1 MGTRVQTTE
10 HEGQQGPRPVITTT
24 ANHAVSV
31 MSKSDAFLQAG
42 RTAVLQNIHGTMQFL
57 QRFPPFNQ
65 MENTHLAFLVEQ
77 CQLRFYGPGDS
88 IIRPEDGPVEH
99 FYIVKQGRVIGERTH
114 QGASVVE
121 TTFEI
126 TAGECFP
133 LAALLGE
140 RATSTELLAA
150 EDTFCLQLNN
160 AAFIK
165 VFALSEEFRDFALR
179 GVSSLL
185 DKVNRQ
191 VQQKAVETLGTQY
204 SLNTRLGELAMRHPV
219 TCSPQTALREAVRLM
234 HEQQV
239 GSIVIVNEH
248 KAPLGIFTLRDLRQV
263 VANGIEDFDQAIDAH
278 MTAGPFY
285 LSPDHSAFDA
295 AIAMT
300 ERHIAH
306 VCLVKEQRLCGVVS
320 ERDLFSLQRVDL
332 VHLARTIRHAP
343 RLDTLINLRG
353 EISQLVERMLAH
365 GASST
370 QITHI
375 ITLLNDHTV
384 CRVIEL
390 VLAERGDPGVPF
402 TWLCFGSEGRRE
414 QTLHTDQDN
423 GILFEA
429 KDAAQAAEIRQRL
442 LPIAQQINHHLAACG
457 FTLCKGNIMA
467 GNPELCL
474 SRAEWARRFSAFIRE
489 ATPQN
494 LLASSIY
501 FDLRAV
507 WGDEQG
513 CQHLRRTILT
523 QVADNRL
530 FQRMMADNALRHR
543 PPVGRFREFVLE
555 RKGGDKAT
563 LDLKVQG
570 LGPFVDGARLLALAH
585 GVEAINTL
593 ERLRQLTTLGVIE
606 PLDGAAYEEAYHFIQ
621 QTRMQQHQLQTRQNR
636 PYSNR
641 VDPDQ
646 LNQLDRR
653 ILREALRQ
661 AQRLQSS
668 LALRYQL

>member
-1 MGTRVQTTE
+1 
-10 HEGQQGPRPVITTT
+10 
-24 ANHAVSV
+24 

-42 RTAVLQNIHGTMQFL
+42 KTAVLQNIHGTMQFL

-65 MENTHLAFLVEQ
+65 MENTHLAYLVEQ
-77 CQLRFYGPGDS
+77 CQLRFYAPGES
-88 IIRPEDGPVEH
+88 IIRPTDGPVEH
-99 FYIVKQGRVIGERTH
+99 FYIVKQGRVVGERTH
-114 QGASVVE
+114 VGREEAQ

-140 RATSTELLAA
+140 RATRTEHRAA
-150 EDTFCLQLNN
+150 EDTFCLQLNKL
-160 AAFIK
+160 AFIK
-165 VFALSEEFRDFALR
+165 LFGLSDEFRDFALR

-185 DKVNRQ
+185 DKVNQQ
-191 VQQKAVETLGTQY
+191 VQQKAAETLGTQY

-219 TCSPQTALREAVRLM
+219 TCAPTVSLREAVRLM

-239 GSIVIVNEH
+239 GSIVIVDEH
-248 KAPLGIFTLRDLRQV
+248 KSPLGIFTLRDLRQV
-263 VANGIEDFDQAIDAH
+263 VANGIEDFAQAIELH
-278 MTAGPFY
+278 MTPDPFY
-285 LSPDHSAFDA
+285 LSPDNSAFDA

-306 VCLVKEQRLCGVVS
+306 VCLVKDQRLCGVVS

-353 EISQLVERMLAH
+353 ETGQLVERMLAH

-375 ITLLNDHTV
+375 ITQLNDHTV

-390 VLAERGDPGVPF
+390 VLADKGDPGVPF

-429 KDAAQAAEIRQRL
+429 RDDAQAAEIRQRL
-442 LPIAQQINHHLAACG
+442 LPIAQQINQHLAACG

-467 GNPELCL
+467 GNPDLCL
-474 SRAEWARRFSAFIRE
+474 SRAEWARRFAAFIRE
-489 ATPQN
+489 ATPEN
-494 LLASSIY
+494 LLASTIY
-501 FDLRAV
+501 FDLRVV

-513 CQHLRRTILT
+513 CEQLRRGMLG

-563 LDLKVQG
+563 LDLKIQG
-570 LGPFVDGARLLALAH
+570 LTPFVDGARLLALAN
-585 GVEAINTL
+585 GVEANNTL
-593 ERLRQLTTLGVIE
+593 ERLRQLVALHVIE

-621 QTRMQQHQLQTRQNR
+621 QTRMQQHQLQTRENR
-636 PYSNR
+636 AYSNR
-641 VDPDQ
+641 VDPDS

>member
-1 MGTRVQTTE
+1 
-10 HEGQQGPRPVITTT
+10 
-24 ANHAVSV
+24 
-31 MSKSDAFLQAG
+31 MSKADAFAQAG
-42 RTAVLQNIHGTMQFL
+42 KTAVLQNIHGTLQFL

-65 MENTHLAFLVEQ
+65 MEQAHLAFLVEQ

-88 IIRPEDGPVEH
+88 ILKPSGGPVEH
-99 FYIVKQGRVIGERTH
+99 FYIVKQGRVVGERPDS
-114 QGASVVE
+114 AD

-126 TAGECFP
+126 ATGECFP

-140 RATSTELLAA
+140 RATRTEHKAA
-150 EDTFCLQLNN
+150 EDTFCLQLNKP
-160 AAFIK
+160 AFIK
-165 VFALSEEFRDFALR
+165 LFALSSPFRDFALR

-185 DKVNRQ
+185 DQVNQQ

-219 TCSPQTALREAVRLM
+219 TCSPHTPLREAVTLM

-248 KAPLGIFTLRDLRQV
+248 KSPLGIFTLRDLRQV
-263 VANGIEDFDQAIDAH
+263 VADGASDFGQSIAGH
-278 MTAGPFY
+278 MTQAPFY
-285 LSPDHSAFDA
+285 LSPEHSAFDA

-306 VCLVKEQRLCGVVS
+306 VCLVQDQRLCGVVS

-332 VHLARTIRHAP
+332 VHLARTIRNAP
-343 RLDTLINLRG
+343 RVENLVAIRG
-353 EISQLVERMLAH
+353 EIGQLVERMLAH

-390 VLAERGDPGVPF
+390 TLAEKGDPGVPF
-402 TWLCFGSEGRRE
+402 SWLCFGSEGRRE
-414 QTLHTDQDN
+414 QTLYTDQDN

-429 KDAAQAAEIRQRL
+429 KDAVEAAERRERL
-442 LPIAQQINHHLAACG
+442 LPLAQHINQSLALCG
-457 FTLCKGNIMA
+457 FSLCKGNIMA

-474 SRAEWARRFSAFIRE
+474 SRVEWARRFGAFIRE
-489 ATPQN
+489 ATPEN
-494 LLASSIY
+494 LLGSSIY
-501 FDLRAV
+501 FDLRVV
-507 WGDEQG
+507 WGDERGCEQLRQG
-513 CQHLRRTILT
+513 ILD

-530 FQRMMADNALRHR
+530 FQRMLAENALLRR
-543 PPVGRFREFVLE
+543 PPVGRFREFVLT
-555 RKGGDKAT
+555 RKHGEKAT

-570 LGPFVDGARLLALAH
+570 LTPFVDGARLLALANGIH
-585 GVEAINTL
+585 ANNTL
-593 ERLRQLTTLGVIE
+593 ERLRQLVDKAVID

-621 QTRMQQHQLQTRQNR
+621 QTRMQQHQLQTRENL

-641 VDPDQ
+641 VDPDS
-646 LNQLDRR
+646 LNHLDRR
-653 ILREALRQ
+653 ILRESLRQ

-668 LALRYQL
+668 LSLRYQL

>member
-1 MGTRVQTTE
+1 
-10 HEGQQGPRPVITTT
+10 
-24 ANHAVSV
+24 
-31 MSKSDAFLQAG
+31 MSKMDAFSQAG
-42 RTAVLQNIHGTMQFL
+42 KTAVLQNIQGTLQFL

-65 MENTHLAFLVEQ
+65 MENAHLAFLVEQ
-77 CQLRFYGPGDS
+77 CQLRFYAANDS
-88 IIRPEDGPVEH
+88 IIKPSDGPVEH
-99 FYIVKQGRVIGERTH
+99 FYIVKQGRVVGERQHVSRPGT
-114 QGASVVE
+114 E

-126 TAGECFP
+126 TTGECFP
-133 LAALLGE
+133 IAALLGE
-140 RATSTELLAA
+140 RATRTEHLAG
-150 EDTFCLQLNN
+150 EDTFCLQLNK
-160 AAFIK
+160 AAFIRL
-165 VFALSEEFRDFALR
+165 FALSDVFRDFALR

-185 DKVNRQ
+185 DQVNQQ
-191 VQQKAVETLGTQY
+191 VQRQAVETLGTQY

-219 TCSPQTALREAVRLM
+219 VCERHTPLREAVTLM

-239 GSIVIVNEH
+239 GSIVIVDEQRF
-248 KAPLGIFTLRDLRQV
+248 AVGIFTLRDLRQV
-263 VANGIEDFDQAIDAH
+263 VADASVDFAQPIAGH
-278 MTAGPFY
+278 MTHDPFY
-285 LSPDHSAFDA
+285 LSPQASAFDA

-306 VCLVKEQRLCGVVS
+306 VCLVEDKRLCGVVS

-332 VHLARTIRHAP
+332 VHLARTIRHAT
-343 RLDTLINLRG
+343 RIENLVSLRG

-370 QITHI
+370 QITQI

-390 VLAERGDPGVPF
+390 AIEDKGDPGVPF
-402 TWLCFGSEGRRE
+402 SWLCFGSEGRRE

-429 KDAAQAAEIRQRL
+429 RDAAHAAEIRGRL
-442 LPIAQQINHHLAACG
+442 LPLAQHINQGLAQCG

-474 SRAEWARRFSAFIRE
+474 SRAEWARRFAAFIRE
-489 ATPQN
+489 ATPEN

-501 FDLRAV
+501 FDLRVV
-507 WGDEQG
+507 WGDDNACEQ
-513 CQHLRRTILT
+513 LRQSILE

-530 FQRMMADNALRHR
+530 FQRMMAANALRQR
-543 PPVGRFREFVLE
+543 PPVGRLREFVLT
-555 RKGGDKAT
+555 RQGNDKAAT

-570 LGPFVDGARLLALAH
+570 LTPFVDGARLLALAN
-585 GVEAINTL
+585 GISANNTL
-593 ERLRQLTTLGVIE
+593 ERLRELVTREVID

-621 QTRMQQHQLQTRQNR
+621 QTRMQQHQLQSRQHL

-641 VDPDQ
+641 VDPDS
-646 LNQLDRR
+646 LNHLDRR
-653 ILREALRQ
+653 ILRESLRQ

>member
-1 MGTRVQTTE
+1 MQLDNDKK
-10 HEGQQGPRPVITTT
+10 T
-24 ANHAVSV
+24 AVTV
-31 MSKSDAFLQAG
+31 MSKADAFAQAG
-42 RTAVLQNIHGTMQFL
+42 KTAVLQNIQGTLQFL

-65 MENTHLAFLVEQ
+65 MENAHLAFLVEQ
-77 CQLRFYGPGDS
+77 CQLRFYAPGDS
-88 IIRPEDGPVEH
+88 ILKPSGGPVEH
-99 FYIVKQGRVIGERTH
+99 FYIVKQGRVIGERPDTT
-114 QGASVVE
+114 E

-126 TAGECFP
+126 TTGECFP

-140 RATSTELLAA
+140 RATRTEHKAA
-150 EDTFCLQLNN
+150 EDTFCLQLNKP
-160 AAFIK
+160 AFIK
-165 VFALSEEFRDFALR
+165 LFALSSPFRDFALR

-185 DKVNRQ
+185 DQVNQQ

-219 TCSPQTALREAVRLM
+219 TCNPHTPLREAVTLM

-239 GSIVIVNEH
+239 GSIVIVDDN
-248 KAPLGIFTLRDLRQV
+248 KAPLGIFTLRDLRHV
-263 VANGIEDFDQAIDAH
+263 VAGGVSDFSQAIDAH
-278 MTAGPFY
+278 MTQAPFF
-285 LSPDHSAFDA
+285 LTPDHSAFDA

-306 VCLVKEQRLCGVVS
+306 VCLVKDQRLCGVVS

-332 VHLARTIRHAP
+332 VHLARTIRNAP
-343 RLDTLINLRG
+343 RIDNLVAIRG
-353 EISQLVERMLAH
+353 EIGQLVERMLAH

-390 VLAERGDPGVPF
+390 SVAEKGDPGVPF
-402 TWLCFGSEGRRE
+402 SWLCFGSEGRRE
-414 QTLHTDQDN
+414 QTLYTDQDN

-429 KDAAQAAEIRQRL
+429 KDAAEAAAIRGRL
-442 LPIAQQINHHLAACG
+442 LPLAQHINQSLALCG
-457 FTLCKGNIMA
+457 FSLCKGNIMA

-474 SRAEWARRFSAFIRE
+474 SRAEWARRFAAFIRE
-489 ATPQN
+489 ATPEN
-494 LLASSIY
+494 LLGSSIY
-501 FDLRAV
+501 FDLRVV

-513 CQHLRRTILT
+513 CEVLRQGILD

-530 FQRMMADNALRHR
+530 FQRMLAENALRQR
-543 PPVGRFREFVLE
+543 PPVGRFRDFVLT
-555 RKGGDKAT
+555 RKGGEKAT

-570 LGPFVDGARLLALAH
+570 LTPFVDGARLLALANGIH
-585 GVEAINTL
+585 ANNTL
-593 ERLRQLTTLGVIE
+593 ERLRQLVVKEVIE

-621 QTRMQQHQLQTRQNR
+621 QTRMQQHQLQSRENQ

-641 VDPDQ
+641 VDPDS
-646 LNQLDRR
+646 LNHLDRR
-653 ILREALRQ
+653 ILRESLRQ

-668 LALRYQL
+668 LTLRYQL

>member
-140 RATSTELLAA
+140 RATRTEHLAA
-150 EDTFCLQLNN
+150 EDTFCLQLNK

-429 KDAAQAAEIRQRL
+429 KDAAEAAEIRQRL
-442 LPIAQQINHHLAACG
+442 LPIAQQINQHLAACG

>member
-1 MGTRVQTTE
+1 
-10 HEGQQGPRPVITTT
+10 
-24 ANHAVSV
+24 

-42 RTAVLQNIHGTMQFL
+42 KTAVLQNIHGTMQFL

-65 MENTHLAFLVEQ
+65 MENTHLAYLVEQ
-77 CQLRFYGPGDS
+77 CQLRFYAPGES
-88 IIRPEDGPVEH
+88 IIRPTDGPVEH
-99 FYIVKQGRVIGERTH
+99 FYIVKQGRVVGERTH
-114 QGASVVE
+114 VGREEAQ

-140 RATSTELLAA
+140 RATRTEHRAA
-150 EDTFCLQLNN
+150 EDTFCLQLNKL
-160 AAFIK
+160 AFIK
-165 VFALSEEFRDFALR
+165 LFGLSDEFRDFALR

-185 DKVNRQ
+185 DKVNQQ
-191 VQQKAVETLGTQY
+191 VQQKAAETLGTQY

-219 TCSPQTALREAVRLM
+219 TCAPTVALREAVRLM

-239 GSIVIVNEH
+239 GSIVIVDEH
-248 KAPLGIFTLRDLRQV
+248 KSPLGIFTLRDLRQV
-263 VANGIEDFDQAIDAH
+263 VANGIEDFAQAIELH
-278 MTAGPFY
+278 MTPDPFY
-285 LSPDHSAFDA
+285 LSPDNSAFDA

-306 VCLVKEQRLCGVVS
+306 VCLVKDQRLCGVVS

-353 EISQLVERMLAH
+353 EIGQLVERMLAH

-375 ITLLNDHTV
+375 ITQLNDHTV

-390 VLAERGDPGVPF
+390 VLADKGDPGVPF

-429 KDAAQAAEIRQRL
+429 RDDTQAAEIRQRL
-442 LPIAQQINHHLAACG
+442 LPIAQQINQHLAACG

-467 GNPELCL
+467 GNPDLCL
-474 SRAEWARRFSAFIRE
+474 SRAEWARRFAAFIRE
-489 ATPQN
+489 ATPEN
-494 LLASSIY
+494 LLASTIY
-501 FDLRAV
+501 FDLRVV

-513 CQHLRRTILT
+513 CEQLRRGMLG

-563 LDLKVQG
+563 LDLKIQG
-570 LGPFVDGARLLALAH
+570 LTPFVDGARLLALAN
-585 GVEAINTL
+585 GVEANNTQ
-593 ERLRQLTTLGVIE
+593 ERLRQLVALHVIE

-621 QTRMQQHQLQTRQNR
+621 QTRMQQHQLQTRENR
-636 PYSNR
+636 AYSNR
-641 VDPDQ
+641 VDPDS

>member
-1 MGTRVQTTE
+1 
-10 HEGQQGPRPVITTT
+10 
-24 ANHAVSV
+24 
-31 MSKSDAFLQAG
+31 MSKMDAFAQAG
-42 RTAVLQNIHGTMQFL
+42 KTAVLQNIHGTMQFL

-65 MENTHLAFLVEQ
+65 MENAHLAYLVEQ
-77 CQLRFYGPGDS
+77 CQLRFYASGES
-88 IIRPEDGPVEH
+88 IIKPADGPVEH
-99 FYIVKQGRVIGERTH
+99 FYIVKQGRVVGERNH
-114 QGASVVE
+114 AASGTE

-126 TAGECFP
+126 TGGECFP

-140 RATSTELLAA
+140 RATRTEHLAA
-150 EDTFCLQLNN
+150 EDTFCLQLNK
-160 AAFIK
+160 AAFIRL
-165 VFALSEEFRDFALR
+165 FALCEAFRDFALR

-185 DKVNRQ
+185 DQVNQQ
-191 VQQKAVETLGTQY
+191 VQRRAVESLGNQY

-219 TCSPQTALREAVRLM
+219 TCSPDTPVREAVRRM

-239 GSIVIVNEH
+239 GSIVIVDAQH
-248 KAPLGIFTLRDLRQV
+248 APVGIFTLRDLRQV
-263 VANGIEDFDQAIDAH
+263 VADASADVAAPIAGH
-278 MTAGPFY
+278 MTARPFY
-285 LSPDHSAFDA
+285 LSPQASAFDA

-306 VCLVKEQRLCGVVS
+306 VCLVEDQRLCGVVS

-343 RLDTLINLRG
+343 RVDNLVSLRG
-353 EISQLVERMLAH
+353 EIGQLVERMLAH

-390 VLAERGDPGVPF
+390 AIQDKGDPGVPF
-402 TWLCFGSEGRRE
+402 SWLCFGSEGRRE

-429 KDAAQAAEIRQRL
+429 RDAAQAAEIRSRL
-442 LPIAQQINHHLAACG
+442 LPLALHINQGLAQCG
-457 FTLCKGNIMA
+457 FSLCKGNIMA
-467 GNPELCL
+467 SNPELCL
-474 SRAEWARRFSAFIRE
+474 SRAEWARRFAAFIRE
-489 ATPQN
+489 ATPEN
-494 LLASSIY
+494 LLGSSIY
-501 FDLRAV
+501 FDLRVV
-507 WGDEQG
+507 WGEERACEQ
-513 CQHLRRTILT
+513 LRQGILD

-530 FQRMMADNALRHR
+530 FQRMMAANALRQR
-543 PPVGRFREFVLE
+543 PPVGRFRDFVLT
-555 RKGGDKAT
+555 RSGSDKAAT

-570 LGPFVDGARLLALAH
+570 LTPFVDGARLLALAH
-585 GVEAINTL
+585 GIAANNTQ
-593 ERLRQLTTLGVIE
+593 ERLRQLVAKEIID
-606 PLDGAAYEEAYHFIQ
+606 PLDGGAYEEAYHFIQ
-621 QTRMQQHQLQTRQNR
+621 QTRMQQHQLQTRQNL

-641 VDPDQ
+641 VDPDS
-646 LNQLDRR
+646 LNDLDRR
-653 ILREALRQ
+653 ILRESLRQ

>member
-1 MGTRVQTTE
+1 M
-10 HEGQQGPRPVITTT
+10 
-24 ANHAVSV
+24 V
-31 MSKSDAFLQAG
+31 MSKADAFTQAG
-42 RTAVLQNIHGTMQFL
+42 KTAVLQNIQGTLQFL

-65 MENTHLAFLVEQ
+65 MEHAHLAYLVEQ
-77 CQLRFYGPGDS
+77 CQLRFYGPGES
-88 IIRPEDGPVEH
+88 IIKPADGPVEH
-99 FYIVKQGRVIGERTH
+99 FYIVKQGRVVGERPHTAK
-114 QGASVVE
+114 GGTE

-126 TAGECFP
+126 TTGECFP

-140 RATSTELLAA
+140 RATRTEHLAA
-150 EDTFCLQLNN
+150 EDTFCLQLNKQ
-160 AAFIK
+160 AFIK
-165 VFALSEEFRDFALR
+165 LFALSSTFRDFALR

-185 DKVNRQ
+185 DQVNQQ

-219 TCSPQTALREAVRLM
+219 TCSPATPLREAVTLM

-239 GSIVIVNEH
+239 GSIVVVDEQ

-263 VANGIEDFDQAIDAH
+263 VADGTSDFNQPIDRH
-278 MTAGPFY
+278 MIHAPFF
-285 LSPDHSAFDA
+285 LTPDHSAFDA

-306 VCLVKEQRLCGVVS
+306 VCLVKDQRLCGVVS

-332 VHLARTIRHAP
+332 VHLARTIRSAP
-343 RLDTLINLRG
+343 RVENLVAMRG
-353 EISQLVERMLAH
+353 EIGQLVERMLAH

-390 VLAERGDPGVPF
+390 TLADKGDPGIPF
-402 TWLCFGSEGRRE
+402 SWLCFGSEGRRE

-429 KDAAQAAEIRQRL
+429 RDAVQAAEIRSKL
-442 LPIAQQINHHLAACG
+442 LPIAQQINQSLALCG

-467 GNPELCL
+467 GNPQLCL
-474 SRAEWARRFSAFIRE
+474 SRAEWARRFAAFIRE
-489 ATPQN
+489 ATPEN
-494 LLASSIY
+494 LLGSSIY
-501 FDLRAV
+501 FDLRVV

-513 CQHLRRTILT
+513 CEQLRRAILD

-530 FQRMMADNALRHR
+530 FQRMLAMNALRQR

-555 RKGGDKAT
+555 KKNGEKAT

-570 LGPFVDGARLLALAH
+570 LTPFVDGARLLALAH
-585 GVEAINTL
+585 GIGANNTL
-593 ERLRQLTTLGVIE
+593 ERFRQLVAKEVID

-621 QTRMQQHQLQTRQNR
+621 QTRMQQHQRQTRENL

-641 VDPDQ
+641 VDPDS
-646 LNQLDRR
+646 LNHLDRR
-653 ILREALRQ
+653 ILRESLRQ